1 MSDQHLTL
9 ALANSRSEIARLTQA
24 VDDFARQTRMTD
36 EDRHNVQLILDE
48 LVINV
53 IKYAFCD
60 AQPHTIDVRLFLHGH
75 ALTMVVSDDGR
86 EFDPTQAP
94 PPDLDRPIDE
104 RPIGGL
110 GIHIVRTL
118 SESITYQRAGGRNTI
133 TVVRTLTN

>member
-1 MSDQHLTL
+1 MSDRHLTL
-9 ALANSRSEIARLTQA
+9 ALANSRSEIARLTEA
-24 VDDFARQTRMTD
+24 VDDFARLTQMTD
-36 EDRHNVQLILDE
+36 EDRHTVQLILDE

-53 IKYAFCD
+53 IKYAFPD
-60 AQPHTIDVRLFLHGH
+60 TQPHTIDVQLSLHGR
-75 ALTMVVSDDGR
+75 ALTICVGDDGR

-94 PPDLDRPIDE
+94 APDLNRPIEE

-118 SESITYQRAGGRNTI
+118 SDSITYQRAGGRNTL